1 MSSSRPITFDPEASI
16 LFLGSG
22 FSRDAKNIRNQHLP
36 TYPALRRE
44 FAQMLG
50 VAPDSYNVQTLA
62 DEIASRPGLS
72 LYQTLYE
79 LFTVQS
85 LTPEQTALLRLPWRR
100 VYTTNYD
107 DAIEFSYIQGGLP
120 FHSYT
125 YSDPKPRRLRNR
137 SVIHLHGAI
146 RWATEDNVLQ
156 QLVLNEESYARQH
169 FERSPWYEEL
179 ERDRRFCHAFFFVG
193 YSLNDYHI
201 SALLLQNPNMSEKTY
216 FVNGRDTADALF
228 ARRIEKYGSIL
239 PIDAAKLPAF
249 CERLPKPNSANSPRA
264 LTVFRYLDPFK
275 DKKTLAPPTPIEILN
290 LVTYGTFNYQRFLSS
305 FQTQSYAVPRHRLLD
320 EAVAKLANAR
330 SLLVHSFLGN
340 GKSIFLYSLAY
351 TLSETGYKCFYCRST
366 PVSLREDMDLLRS
379 MGRTA
384 LFFDSHNSALDL
396 MHALRE
402 LPPETRFVV
411 AVRSSILDLRRPILE
426 QKLPSPIE
434 DIDLNRISRDDKV
447 TFRTILDRS
456 GVRVEHLEQVI
467 NQSKDFREVVT
478 TLYDNAAIKERIRA
492 ELEPLLKDH
501 AARRVLVAAHLLRFN
516 GEEASPAVLR
526 AITGSDPY
534 TVVLGFPGIARDVL
548 GLDDDGM
555 ESNSALFSEY
565 MLQNHVVT
573 QDITDCAF
581 SVLITAVRRKRESRY
596 QAILGKVMRYSR
608 LNRTLSKD
616 PDRSDALAELYERLA
631 RDEDVN
637 REPLF
642 WLQYAILMND
652 RRELLAAERF
662 VTTAYDR
669 ARAIP
674 NFQTYQI
681 DTYALYLLMAI
692 EQDTTDAEGVKR
704 LRTIIEKM
712 ERVQAMIGDETHLL
726 HAVRAVR
733 GVEEFVS
740 RRVNAFSVG
749 ERRALRLRLDGVAAE
764 LEGLSDHDRERTEAD
779 KALANVRRA
788 TETLQGREPHHS

>member
-1 MSSSRPITFDPEASI
+1 MSSSKPTTFDPAASI

-22 FSRDAKNIRNQHLP
+22 FSRQAKNIRNQHLP
-36 TYPALRRE
+36 THHALREE

-50 VAPDSYNVQTLA
+50 VAPDIYNVQTLA
-62 DEIASRPGLS
+62 DEIASRPDLN

-79 LFTVQS
+79 LFTVQR
-85 LTPEQTALLRLPWRR
+85 LTSEQTALLRLPWRR

-107 DAIEFSYIQGGLP
+107 DAIEFSYTQGGVP

-125 YSDPKPRRLRNR
+125 YSDPKPRRLRDR
-137 SVIHLHGAI
+137 SIIHLHGAI
-146 RWATEDNVLQ
+146 RWATEDNVLR

-201 SALLLQNPNMSEKTY
+201 SALLLENPNVSKKTY
-216 FVNGRDTADALF
+216 FVNGGDTDTLF
-228 ARRIEKYGSIL
+228 ARRVAKYGSVL
-239 PIDAAKLPAF
+239 PLDAAQLPAF
-249 CERLPKPNSANSPRA
+249 CERLPRPNSTDNPRA

-305 FQTQSYAVPRHRLLD
+305 FQAQSYAVPRHSLLD

-351 TLSETGYKCFYCRST
+351 TLSETGYKCFHCRST
-366 PVSLREDMDLLRS
+366 PVSLREDLELLRS

-396 MHALRE
+396 MHALRD
-402 LPPETRFVV
+402 LPPETRFVI

-434 DIDLNRISRDDKV
+434 DVDLNRISKDDKV
-447 TFRTILDRS
+447 TFGTILDRS

-467 NQSKDFREVVT
+467 NQSKDFREIVT

-548 GLDDDGM
+548 GLDDEVW

-565 MLQNHVVT
+565 MLQNHVAT
-573 QDITDCAF
+573 QDVTDCAF
-581 SVLITAVRRKRESRY
+581 SILITAVRRRRESRF

-662 VTTAYDR
+662 VTTAYER
-669 ARAIP
+669 AGAIS
-674 NFQTYQI
+674 NFKPIKLTPMHYI
-681 DTYALYLLMAI
+681 C
-692 EQDTTDAEGVKR
+692 
-704 LRTIIEKM
+704 
-712 ERVQAMIGDETHLL
+712 
-726 HAVRAVR
+726 
-733 GVEEFVS
+733 
-740 RRVNAFSVG
+740 
-749 ERRALRLRLDGVAAE
+749 
-764 LEGLSDHDRERTEAD
+764 
-779 KALANVRRA
+779 
-788 TETLQGREPHHS
+788 